1 MYCDGLL
8 GEEITGSEF
17 SPYHARAFV
26 CVSEI
31 KIKTLLKECFDYIL
45 VGDEGFEPP
54 VPDSES
60 GALPLGESP
69 TVELSV
75 GNFSFLQAPLFMML
89 LLMPFLYRMFFV
101 RRLLDILLSHMRGRR
116 S

>member
-1 MYCDGLL
+1 MFGNEGDETNVL
-8 GEEITGSEF
+8 
-17 SPYHARAFV
+17 
-26 CVSEI
+26 VSESTRT
-31 KIKTLLKECFDYIL
+31 KWVVRKPNDYIL

-75 GNFSFLQAPLFMML
+75 GNFGFLQALSLKPIFI
-89 LLMPFLYRMFFV
+89 FFCQ
-101 RRLLDILLSHMRGRR
+101 
-116 S
+116 